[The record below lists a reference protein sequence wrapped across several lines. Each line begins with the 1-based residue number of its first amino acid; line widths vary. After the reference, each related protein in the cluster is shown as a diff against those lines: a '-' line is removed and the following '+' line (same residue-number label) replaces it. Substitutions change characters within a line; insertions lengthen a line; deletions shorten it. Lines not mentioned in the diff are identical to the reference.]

1 MKRGR
6 PPKTRLPD
14 GTMKIGFDTQTIT
27 LRLDQIATL
36 KVLHPKIFSSEK
48 FKQIVSSVRE
58 VGIIE
63 PPVVSHSK
71 SGGKYMLLDG
81 HLRIEALRQTGS
93 DEVECLVSTDD
104 EAFTYNKH
112 VNRLS
117 TIQEHRMVRKAA
129 KLVSEED
136 LAKVLNLDVGSIV
149 RKRNLIEGICP
160 EAVELLKD
168 KMVAAGVFTHLRRMK
183 PLRQIEAAQLMIQAR
198 IFSISYAKAILI
210 HTPKEQLVNPNKPK
224 QIKGADGID
233 LMQIEIKHEEQKE
246 AEENYAR
253 DVFNLTLAKN
263 FVVTLLGNP
272 RIGRHL
278 QAHHPEILSQFKKI
292 TDMKTIGIKDA
303 TL

>member
-6 PPKTRLPD
+6 PPKTRMPD

-27 LRLDQIATL
+27 LRLDQIASL
-36 KVLHPKIFSSEK
+36 KVLEPKVLSSEK

-58 VGIIE
+58 IGIIE

-71 SGGKYMLLDG
+71 AGGKYMLLDG
-81 HLRIEALRQTGS
+81 HLRIEALRQVGGS
-93 DEVECLVSTDD
+93 DVECLVSTDD

-117 TIQEHRMVRKAA
+117 TIQEHRMVQKAV
-129 KLVSEED
+129 KLVSEEH

-168 KMVAAGVFTHLRRMK
+168 KMVAAGAFSLLRRMK

-198 IFSISYAKAILI
+198 TYSISYAKAILI
-210 HTPKEQLVNPNKPK
+210 HTPKEQLVNPNRPK
-224 QIKGADGID
+224 EIKGADGID
-233 LMQIEIKHEEQKE
+233 MMQIEMRYEAQKE
-246 AEENYAR
+246 AEKTYAKE
-253 DVFNLTLAKN
+253 VFNLTLAKN
-263 FVVTLLGNP
+263 FIVTLLENP
-272 RIGRHL
+272 RIVKHL
-278 QAHHPEILSQFKKI
+278 QAHHLEILGQYQKLA
-292 TDMKTIGIKDA
+292 DMKSIG
-303 TL
+303 

>member
-6 PPKTRLPD
+6 PPKTRMPD

-27 LRLDQIATL
+27 LRLDQIASL
-36 KVLHPKIFSSEK
+36 KVLEPKVLSSEK

-58 VGIIE
+58 IGIIE

-71 SGGKYMLLDG
+71 AGGKYMLLDG
-81 HLRIEALRQTGS
+81 HLRLEALRQVGGS
-93 DEVECLVSTDD
+93 EVECLVSTDD

-117 TIQEHRMVRKAA
+117 TIQEHRMVQKAV
-129 KLVSEED
+129 KLVSEEH

-168 KMVAAGVFTHLRRMK
+168 KMVAAGAFSLLRRMK

-198 IFSISYAKAILI
+198 TYSISYAKAILI
-210 HTPKEQLVNPNKPK
+210 HTPKEQLINPNKPK
-224 QIKGADGID
+224 EIKGADGID
-233 LMQIEIKHEEQKE
+233 MMQIEMRYEAQKE
-246 AEENYAR
+246 AEKTYAKE
-253 DVFNLTLAKN
+253 VFNLTLAKN
-263 FVVTLLGNP
+263 FIVTLLENP
-272 RIGRHL
+272 RIVKHL
-278 QAHHPEILSQFKKI
+278 QTHHPEILGQYQKLAE
-292 TDMKTIGIKDA
+292 MKSIG
-303 TL
+303 